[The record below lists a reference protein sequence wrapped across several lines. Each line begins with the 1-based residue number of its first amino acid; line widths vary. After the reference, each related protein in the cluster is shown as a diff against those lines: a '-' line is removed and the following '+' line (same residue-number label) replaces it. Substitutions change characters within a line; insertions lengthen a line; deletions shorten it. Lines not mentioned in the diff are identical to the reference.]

1 MVHRVLLLRLLLLLL
16 DFRLLFIIVIL
27 YFLLYYLFIVINYSN
42 VGLLSLLLQPAYAP
56 PLFTSSSL
64 FVVGRAGRQ
73 RSALETKYAFARP
86 RVDRVRASRPYF

>member
-27 YFLLYYLFIVINYSN
+27 YFLLYYLLLLTTN